1 MKLCYTCMTY
11 KDLEEFKFTEVDPL
25 RQVCNACK
33 GKDNSEER
41 AVYIERKILEGL
53 VDGVESALRE
63 VYMIIGEVLNKHL
76 EMKGDIRIKLLD
88 AIDKSELALKLNDSL
103 KEMIRDKSNG

>member
-1 MKLCYTCMTY
+1 MVYREIE
-11 KDLEEFKFTEVDPL
+11 DFKFTEDDPL
-25 RQVCNACK
+25 QQVCTVCK
-33 GKDNSEER
+33 SKDTSEER
-41 AVYIERKILEGL
+41 AVYVERKILEGL

-63 VYMIIGEVLNKHL
+63 VYTLIGEVLNKHL

-88 AIDKSELALKLNDSL
+88 AIDKSELALRLNDSL